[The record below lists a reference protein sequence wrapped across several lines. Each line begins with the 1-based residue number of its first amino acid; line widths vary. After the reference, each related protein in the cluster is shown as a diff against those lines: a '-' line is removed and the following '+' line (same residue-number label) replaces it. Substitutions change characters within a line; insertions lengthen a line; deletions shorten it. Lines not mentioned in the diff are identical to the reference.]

1 MKKKIEAI
9 IEKCLALEKTATLSP
24 NEHVYEEFCHE
35 LMVVQEE
42 LKQYK
47 AVNDSLCKILKV
59 AVDKKENFLKRMK
72 NPRIRYLSS
81 KLKECLETTHKLLNK
96 RKLEEEECA
105 TKKSNKRQKIC
116 HNDDVAVSDGVSAVE
131 VPMQSKK
138 LVKNLL
144 SKGIKPKQI
153 TKVITTIL
161 ASVGGKEQLKL
172 PSEKWIR
179 NFAKR
184 MDMSS
189 K

>member
-1 MKKKIEAI
+1 
-9 IEKCLALEKTATLSP
+9 
-24 NEHVYEEFCHE
+24 
-35 LMVVQEE
+35 MVVQEE